1 MPRLS
6 AKEIR
11 EQIQDRLDQMEA
23 LQKVAKDDGDREFS
37 DDEQKQWD
45 AMQAEIGQPAADE
58 KPADGLHLKLSRAHK
73 FETTVDGFRAM
84 RGDQRP
90 PDVGRIMPVSQ
101 FRHKALRAYTGD
113 GAEERAYKAG
123 QFLAA
128 TLFKNDRSAEWCRDN
143 GVVIRAELTES
154 DNTLGGFVVPDEMES
169 AVINLRES
177 YGVMRRE
184 ARIVPMGSD
193 VKNIP
198 RRTGGLTAYF
208 AGDND
213 SMTAS
218 DKAWDSVGLTARKL
232 YALCKYSSELNEDAI
247 INIGDDLTDEIAY
260 AFANKEDEC
269 GFNGTGTST
278 YGGMVGVLN
287 AVAAGGIYTAITGN
301 TAFSTLDLADFEAIV
316 GKLPQYAEAN
326 AKWYISRAGYYAS
339 MARLMD
345 AGGGNAITD
354 LASGVRQPLFL
365 GYPVVFTQALNATL
379 TAQTSTKVFVFGDLR
394 QGVAFGNRRGMSVMV
409 SEHAYFAYDQLAIRG
424 TERFCINVHETGSST
439 VPSSL
444 IVVAFPGS

>member
-11 EQIQDRLDQMEA
+11 EQIQDRIDQIEA
-23 LQKVAKDDGDREFS
+23 LQKLVDDESRDFS
-37 DDEQKQWD
+37 DDEHKQVD
-45 AMQAEIGQPAADE
+45 GLLAEIGKPSAAGE
-58 KPADGLHLKLSRAHK
+58 LATGLHLAKERADK
-73 FETTVDGFRAM
+73 IATTITGFRNA
-84 RGDQRP
+84 RSDDPAGGNTHRIVP
-90 PDVGRIMPVSQ
+90 VGG
-101 FRHKALRAYTGD
+101 HKTLRAYTGD
-113 GAEERAYKAG
+113 KAEERAYTAG

-128 TLFKNDRSAEWCRDN
+128 TLFRNERSAAWCHDH
-143 GVVIRAELTES
+143 GVAIRAELSES
-154 DNTLGGFVVPDEMES
+154 DNTLGGFVVPEEMES

-177 YGVMRRE
+177 YGVFRRE
-184 ARIVPMGSD
+184 SRIVPMGSD

-213 SMTAS
+213 AMTAS
-218 DKAWDSVGLTARKL
+218 DKAWDSIGLTARKL

-247 INIGDDLTDEIAY
+247 INIGDDLTDEIAF

-287 AVAAGGIYTAITGN
+287 AVAAGGIYTALTGN
-301 TAFSTLDLADFEAIV
+301 TAFSTLDLADFEGIV

-345 AGGGNAITD
+345 AGGGNSITE
-354 LASGVRQPLFL
+354 LANGVRQPLFL
-365 GYPVVFTQALNATL
+365 GYPVVFTQVLNSTL
-379 TAQTSTKVFVFGDLR
+379 TAQISTKVFCFGDLR
-394 QGVAFGNRRGMSVMV
+394 LGTAFGNRRGMSVMV

-424 TERFCINVHETGSST
+424 IERFCINVHETGSST